1 MDVILFNEQLT
12 KAMEVLVACKQIL
25 KDRNTWIEK
34 IVKDRNTWIE
44 FSCKQSTARGYSGH
58 EAPPMTHYF
67 VLTTAL

>member
-12 KAMEVLVACKQIL
+12 KAMEVLVACRQIL
-25 KDRNTWIEK
+25 
-34 IVKDRNTWIE
+34 KDRNTWIE
-44 FSCKQSTARGYSGH
+44 FSCKQSTARVYSGH